1 MTLYCFY
8 INIRFAPIEIMLGR
22 HTPCADCAY
31 SQRRTGGHG
40 RKGRQHFEPDGLRCH
55 LLFYNKA
62 MSLVGFKAGM
72 VPFQLALNGN
82 SPREGGR
89 DVCVYHM
96 VAYFGLKPMVGLGS
110 FQLGISGTGWKVL
123 R

>member
-1 MTLYCFY
+1 MLTVLTPGEEQVGMEGKEGSTL
-8 INIRFAPIEIMLGR
+8 N
-22 HTPCADCAY
+22 
-31 SQRRTGGHG
+31 
-40 RKGRQHFEPDGLRCH
+40 PDGLRCH

-89 DVCVYHM
+89 DV
-96 VAYFGLKPMVGLGS
+96 
-110 FQLGISGTGWKVL
+110 SGERDMGRKGGACF
-123 R
+123 